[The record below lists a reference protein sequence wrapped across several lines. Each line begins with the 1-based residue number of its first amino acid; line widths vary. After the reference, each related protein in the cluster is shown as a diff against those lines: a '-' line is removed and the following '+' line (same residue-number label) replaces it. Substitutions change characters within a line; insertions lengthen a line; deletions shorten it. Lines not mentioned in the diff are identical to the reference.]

1 MQKDFLAMAG
11 NNGKSFVL
19 DLKAAEAVECL
30 CEAVTKRLLDS
41 CGGGGKESKRLLD
54 EYDQKYKS
62 FGYT

>member
-1 MQKDFLAMAG
+1 MAANG
-11 NNGKSFVL
+11 GKSFDL
-19 DLKAAEAVECL
+19 DLNAAEAVEHL

-54 EYDQKYKS
+54 EYDQRYKS